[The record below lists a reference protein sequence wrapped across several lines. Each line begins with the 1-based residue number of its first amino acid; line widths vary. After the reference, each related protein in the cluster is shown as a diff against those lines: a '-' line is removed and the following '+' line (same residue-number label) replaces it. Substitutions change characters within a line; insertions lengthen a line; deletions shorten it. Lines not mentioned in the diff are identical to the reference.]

1 MGINEYFASSNVNL
15 YPNPVQDAINI
26 EITCNKF
33 TNVDFVIYDL
43 LGQAMLKDNLNLNS
57 GHNQV
62 QIDARTLLN
71 GIYMVN
77 IMYGDQVITKKTCC

>member
-1 MGINEYFASSNVNL
+1 
-15 YPNPVQDAINI
+15 
-26 EITCNKF
+26 
-33 TNVDFVIYDL
+33 
-43 LGQAMLKDNLNLNS
+43 MLKDYLNLNS

-77 IMYGDQVITKKTCC
+77 IMYGDQVITKKLVVSK